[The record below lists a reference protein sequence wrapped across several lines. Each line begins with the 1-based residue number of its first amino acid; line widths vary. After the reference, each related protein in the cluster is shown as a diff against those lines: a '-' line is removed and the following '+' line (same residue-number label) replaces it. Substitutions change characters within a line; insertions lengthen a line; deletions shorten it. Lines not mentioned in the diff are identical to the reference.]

1 MSKRQHR
8 TNHRGLVQCRLLGG
22 GGFNMFFTLNSEV
35 QDFLVADLFLADDAD
50 DAILIRF
57 SI

>member
-1 MSKRQHR
+1 
-8 TNHRGLVQCRLLGG
+8 
-22 GGFNMFFTLNSEV
+22 MFFTLNSEV
-35 QDFLVADLFLADDAD
+35 QDFLVADLFLVDDAD